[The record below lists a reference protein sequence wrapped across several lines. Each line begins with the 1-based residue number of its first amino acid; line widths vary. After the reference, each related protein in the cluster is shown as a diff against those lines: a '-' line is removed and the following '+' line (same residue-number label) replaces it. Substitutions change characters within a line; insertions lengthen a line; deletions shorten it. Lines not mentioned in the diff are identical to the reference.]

1 MKRLSTIFLAVLLL
15 AGLFPAAAVG
25 EDAGLSLSCPSAI
38 LMEKETGT
46 ILYEQDA
53 HQKLE
58 PASVTKIMTLL
69 LVMEAVDS
77 GRIALADVVG
87 RDDQMC
93 HRCVRQRL
101 CCGSGRA
108 SGRQ

>member
-77 GRIALADVVG
+77 GRLPWTTPSPFPPMPLEWAAPKSI
-87 RDDQMC
+87 
-93 HRCVRQRL
+93 
-101 CCGSGRA
+101 
-108 SGRQ
+108 